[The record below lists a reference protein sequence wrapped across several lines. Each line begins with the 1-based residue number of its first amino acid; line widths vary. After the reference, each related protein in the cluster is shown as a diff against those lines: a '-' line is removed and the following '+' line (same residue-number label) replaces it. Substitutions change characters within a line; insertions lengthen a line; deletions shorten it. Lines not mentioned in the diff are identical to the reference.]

1 MGDEAQYLNDT
12 IGAEYEAQKY
22 FSEKEQ
28 KGVNVMIKCKNEC
41 ENPEINFQGCCQVCP
56 DRDSCE
62 YACEADPA
70 NCGESIIEDGNEEQ
84 SLAVFQET
92 HLGVLNS
99 IADLIRAKKDLEA
112 KEADLKVKLQEAMEA
127 YGIKKFSSDILN
139 ITYVAAT
146 KAESIDSTKLKAKY
160 PQIAAECVKV
170 SNRKAYIK
178 VEVKSGKK

>member
-1 MGDEAQYLNDT
+1 
-12 IGAEYEAQKY
+12 
-22 FSEKEQ
+22 
-28 KGVNVMIKCKNEC
+28 MIKCKNEC
-41 ENPEINFQGCCQVCP
+41 PNEEINFQGCCMVCP

-62 YACEADPA
+62 ESCEKDPV
-70 NCGESIIEDGNEEQ
+70 NCGESIMDDGNEEQ
-84 SLAVFQET
+84 ALAVFQEQQLT
-92 HLGVLNS
+92 VLNS
-99 IADLIRAKKDLEA
+99 IAELIKAKKDLEA
-112 KEADLKVKLQEAMEA
+112 KEADLKVKLQDAMEA
-127 YGIKKFSSDILN
+127 YGIEKFTSDILN